1 MTTEQEYI
9 ESLKASGVDLPEL
22 KEESKE
28 KEEDLDKKEDKQ
40 EDKGE
45 EDDSDLEDSDEDEE
59 GEDDKKDS
67 KKTDS
72 SKKRSIYDDLKDKK
86 KEVKTEREQ
95 RLNIEK
101 ENADLKKTIQ
111 ELNDKLADPNLS
123 KKEKEDAIDDFEE
136 LAKEIDADPQVIEKM
151 FGVFLKK
158 VGKTDNI
165 TPELQ
170 KSLEEFQNWK
180 KENEAGAEQKRFET
194 ELATFEPKIKESF
207 PNANEKELSKI
218 KVELDKIAH
227 SEGWND
233 KSLAYILF
241 EHKEYFDTNFVS
253 PKKAGMEGINK
264 KGSDDKADVIDNSD
278 FDPNAD
284 LSMMNPQQRANWE
297 KQYKSITASPN
308 GLSRDSHGRKIII

>member
-22 KEESKE
+22 EIEP
-28 KEEDLDKKEDKQ
+28 KEEDLNKKENKKEDEGK
-40 EDKGE
+40 EDN
-45 EDDSDLEDSDEDEE
+45 SDLENSDEEE
-59 GEDDKKDS
+59 ENDKKDS

-86 KEVKTEREQ
+86 KEVKEEREQ
-95 RLNIEK
+95 RLNIEQ
-101 ENADLKKTIQ
+101 ENANLKKTIQ
-111 ELNDKLADPNLS
+111 ELNDKLADPSLS

-151 FGVFLKK
+151 FAVFLKK

-165 TPELQ
+165 APELQ

-180 KENEAGAEQKRFET
+180 SENAET
-194 ELATFEPKIKESF
+194 EEKNRFQTELSTFEPKIKDSF
-207 PNANEKELSKI
+207 PNADEKELSKI

-264 KGSDDKADVIDNSD
+264 KGSDDKADDLNNLD

-284 LSMMNPQQRANWE
+284 LSTMTPQQRSSWE
-297 KQYKSITASPN
+297 KQYKTITASPN
-308 GLSRDSHGRKIII
+308 NLSRDSHDRRIII